1 MAWVTPKTNW
11 AITDYFNIEDYTR
24 IVGNLKYIK
33 DYLETMYAPVN
44 LANMAD
50 TKTYSSFLYASEV
63 NAIENNLA
71 ALNEGTYNYDIGETK
86 EYVQNGHTPDFE
98 ELNRIESAILKLKE
112 TLEAQYK
119 NIPRLS
125 FTLGLYRGLQV

>member
-11 AITDYFNIEDYTR
+11 AITDYFNIEDYAR

-33 DYLETMYAPVN
+33 DYLETMYTPVN

-63 NAIENNLA
+63 NAI
-71 ALNEGTYNYDIGETK
+71 
-86 EYVQNGHTPDFE
+86 
-98 ELNRIESAILKLKE
+98 
-112 TLEAQYK
+112 
-119 NIPRLS
+119 
-125 FTLGLYRGLQV
+125 

>member
-11 AITDYFNIEDYTR
+11 AITDYFNIEDYAR

-33 DYLETMYAPVN
+33 DYLETMYTPVN

-50 TKTYSSFLYASEV
+50 TKTYNSFLYASEV
-63 NAIENNLA
+63 NAIESNLA

-112 TLEAQYK
+112 TLEAQYE